1 MRRPLRLSK
10 ALLPSWTACAFLVLL
25 PACHEE
31 RNAKPE
37 ATAKAA
43 TALPGQEMLKTELFF
58 GRGIPGGGLVSET
71 EWQAFL
77 EKEVTPRF
85 PDGLSAFEVQG
96 QWRDVQGK
104 VVREPSKMLVLIHED
119 SPAKRKSL
127 EEVIAAYKAQFKQ
140 ESVMRLTQRVHA
152 DF

>member
-104 VVREPSKMLVLIHED
+104 VCG
-119 SPAKRKSL
+119 SPAKCWC
-127 EEVIAAYKAQFKQ
+127 
-140 ESVMRLTQRVHA
+140 
-152 DF
+152 